1 MAAISVSPLPTDMT
15 SMPSRRTPL
24 SNNPNA
30 INSPFRGVSASSVSS
45 KSKRPHANLQLEE
58 TSYGQPPPAKKQILD
73 AYQSLK
79 TPPRYPIKQIG
90 TLGIQSRKENGS
102 QQLILERKALRAL
115 EKTPRTISKADWNIK
130 DDNESIRQWQK
141 HNRRMFPSFVFY
153 FENVASEAQVKY
165 AKAVM
170 SLGAREEK
178 FFSNTVTH
186 VITTR
191 NIPPENQTTSIFPI
205 AITPNSQSRK
215 IQTQISSTSL
225 DRCLESANTSE
236 SVPKSNFAYETAIE
250 KKTIYSCSIAD
261 SKRQQGRSND
271 VLYKARELGMKIWS
285 LEKLERIINVMFDTD
300 TGNNMNHGISS
311 RIDPLTSA
319 ISRLGRDRD
328 LQQLLRNERMY
339 GPSDRDLTV
348 ASKELY
354 TFRGPYIYI
363 YDIDEK
369 QKPIMV
375 REYPKVLNK
384 EDGDWPQFRS
394 VSNGKCPF
402 IDEVDYGKREAERE
416 MEQVRI
422 RKQIEKEKA
431 SSIEK
436 DTLLSPGLSRP
447 PVGKRVLEDSSKNIT
462 CSPTVTTKPKIS
474 VPPNKPLPVKS
485 GSKATLRGNAF
496 VSRAGIGRLHEG
508 EPVASGVQP
517 AITSAIHST
526 MSSTA
531 AQPGLKAGT
540 SKEVHDMQRKVLE
553 KKILALTTQG
563 LQSSH
568 IIKDK
573 NVSADDNSSVRSC
586 KKKNPEKLAIIEEVS
601 ENLQAREKLQRTE
614 STRKTKS
621 VHQPTAAVRQ
631 ESKPGYCE
639 NCQDKFEDFNEHVI
653 SRKHRKF
660 AEKLDNW
667 KALDALLTQLARP
680 LRDDCNGINHIQ
692 EK

>member
-1 MAAISVSPLPTDMT
+1 MS
-15 SMPSRRTPL
+15 SRRVPL

-30 INSPFRGVSASSVSS
+30 INSPFRGGVSAATVTS

-58 TSYGQPPPAKKQILD
+58 TYGQQPPAKKQIIES
-73 AYQSLK
+73 YQSLK
-79 TPPRYPIKQIG
+79 TPPRHPIKQTG
-90 TLGIQSRKENGS
+90 TLSLQSRKNNDS
-102 QQLILERKALRAL
+102 HQLMLERKALKTI
-115 EKTPRTISKADWNIK
+115 ETKTPRAVSKTDWGLK
-130 DDNESIRQWQK
+130 DDHESIRQWQK
-141 HNRRMFPSFVFY
+141 HNRRMFPNFVFY

-186 VITTR
+186 VVTTR
-191 NIPPENQTTSIFPI
+191 NIPPENQVSSIVHPMIFSNAQPQK
-205 AITPNSQSRK
+205 SQY
-215 IQTQISSTSL
+215 QISSNSIE
-225 DRCLESANTSE
+225 RSLESNSTSD
-236 SVPKSNFAYETAIE
+236 SVSKLNYTHEVLAERKFGLNS
-250 KKTIYSCSIAD
+250 SIGD
-261 SKRQQGRSND
+261 SRKQQGRNND
-271 VLYKARELGMKIWS
+271 VIHKARELGMKIWS

-300 TGNNMNHGISS
+300 TGYHLNLGIST
-311 RIDPLTSA
+311 RIDPVTNT
-319 ISRLGRDRD
+319 ISRFGREKD
-328 LQQLLRNERMY
+328 LQQLLRNERIY

-375 REYPKVLNK
+375 REYPKVHNK

-422 RKQIEKEKA
+422 RRQLEKEKA
-431 SSIEK
+431 SSVEK
-436 DTLLSPGLSRP
+436 DVLLNTGLQPKPLIS
-447 PVGKRVLEDSSKNIT
+447 KRVLEEVKNDIKY
-462 CSPTVTTKPKIS
+462 CSTATTKPKNSIAPIKKS
-474 VPPNKPLPVKS
+474 LPSKL
-485 GSKATLRGNAF
+485 GSNVYIRGNAF
-496 VSRAGIGRLHEG
+496 ISRAGVGRLHEG

-517 AITSAIHST
+517 AITSAIHSA

-531 AQPGLKAGT
+531 AQPGLKVGT

-553 KKILALTTQG
+553 KRILASTTPN
-563 LQSSH
+563 LQCSNQT
-568 IIKDK
+568 IDK
-573 NVSADDNSSVRSC
+573 SVIVQDNSSVRDC
-586 KKKNPEKLAIIEEVS
+586 KIKIPEKLTIIEEVS
-601 ENLQAREKLQRTE
+601 ENLQARETLQKTE
-614 STRKTKS
+614 NTRKIKS
-621 VHQPTAAVRQ
+621 TQQPTTAARQ
-631 ESKPGYCE
+631 ESKSGYCE

-653 SRKHRKF
+653 SRKHRRF

-667 KALDALLTQLARP
+667 KALDELLTQLARP
-680 LRDDCNGINHIQ
+680 LRDDHHDSNHM
-692 EK
+692 